1 MGKNKSVYV
10 CNECGYEAVK
20 WVGKCPSCSNWN
32 TMVEEIK
39 IQMNSR
45 GAFSQLQKSSELVS
59 IKDITFEQKNRVS
72 SGIGELDRV
81 LGGGIVDGSL
91 ILIGGDPGIGKSTIL
106 LQTSNCLAK
115 QGKVIYLSGEE
126 SLQQIKLRAQR
137 LGVCESNLFL
147 LAETEINTI
156 KEVVN
161 KSNPRFLIVD
171 SIQTIYNTEITSA
184 PGSVSQVRECTA
196 LLMGLAKNTNTTI
209 FIVGHVTKDGG
220 IAGPRVLEHMVDT
233 VLYFEGERHQSFRIL
248 RGVKNRFGS
257 TNEIGVF
264 EMQEKGLR
272 EVLNPSELFLAQRL
286 VEGSGSVVTASLE
299 GTRPILVE
307 VQALV
312 SPTNFGTPRRMTDG
326 VDYNRVA
333 LLMAVLEK
341 RSGLHLNNY
350 DAFVNIAGG
359 VKVNEP
365 STDMAIAL
373 AIASSFK
380 DKIIEKDWIIMG
392 EVGLTGEVRSISRI
406 EDRLKEAQKLGFKR
420 AIVPKTKGIPNING
434 LQIYQVTTL
443 RQGIDVVIGGEY
455 YGASN

>member
-32 TMVEEIK
+32 TMNEEIK
-39 IQMNSR
+39 VQIQSR

-59 IKDITFEQKNRVS
+59 INDITFDQQNRVS

-106 LQTSNCLAK
+106 LQTSNSLAK
-115 QGKVIYLSGEE
+115 QGKIIYISGEE

-137 LGVCESNLFL
+137 LSVSEKNLFL

-156 KEVVN
+156 KDVIN
-161 KSNPRFLIVD
+161 KHNPRFLIVD
-171 SIQTIYNTEITSA
+171 SIQTIFNSEISSA

-196 LLMGLAKNTNTTI
+196 LLMGIAKNTNTTI
-209 FIVGHVTKDGG
+209 FIVGHVTKEGG

-233 VLYFEGERHQSFRIL
+233 VLYFEGERHQSFRLL

-264 EMQEKGLR
+264 EMQERGLR
-272 EVLNPSELFLAQRL
+272 EVLNPSELFLAQRV
-286 VEGSGSVVTASLE
+286 VEGSGAVVTASLE

-333 LLMAVLEK
+333 LLLAVLEK
-341 RSGLHLNNY
+341 RAGLHLSNY

-373 AIASSFK
+373 AIASSFR
-380 DKIIEKDWIIMG
+380 DKVIEKDWIIMG
-392 EVGLTGEVRSISRI
+392 EVGLTGEVRTISRL

-420 AIVPKTKGIPNING
+420 AVVPKTKGLPPVKG
-434 LQIYQVTTL
+434 LDIYPITTVK
-443 RQGIDVVIGGEY
+443 QGIDVVLGGEY
-455 YGASN
+455 YARN